1 MAIFEDETKEKELVE
16 KLAQVS
22 EAVMEKEAQDLASQ
36 LGYEYLNLKLITPQ
50 ISALKLLREK
60 EAREAFCAPFI
71 LKGKTLYLAC
81 RHPYLEAT
89 RTIIEKLKNQGY
101 ELKIFIVS
109 LNSLNSLWK
118 NYSWVEKGQK
128 KEITGK
134 IDIDQQ
140 RLTQIMEKIK
150 NIKLLQKEIEE
161 FQSPYISQV
170 LEIILAG
177 GLVTEASDIHIEAEE
192 ERVRLRYRLDGELVD
207 IASLSFNYYRSLLSR
222 IKLLSGMKINVRSAP
237 QDGRFSI
244 KIADLTIEIRSSVIP
259 GAYGENV
266 VLRILNPKTIR
277 LDLKDL
283 GFRDDDLAIIE
294 EQLKRPNGIIL
305 NTGPT
310 GSGKTTTLYAFLR
323 KIYQPEIKI
332 ITIEDP
338 IEYHLEGITQTQ
350 VNPVRNY
357 TFATGLRSILRQ
369 DPDVILVG
377 EIRDEETAEIAMHAA
392 LTGHLVFSTL
402 HTNDAAGTIPRLL
415 DMGIQPAIL
424 APALN
429 LAIAQ
434 RLVRKLCQFCR
445 QPRHLSQ
452 EEVEKIRR
460 WLVSLPP
467 RVKKPTF
474 FEEKKIEIYEAGKGC
489 EKCNFTGYKGR
500 IAIAELLVV
509 DEEMQELINQP
520 ERLPTVIQIKNLA
533 KKKGMTTMQD
543 DALLK
548 ILAGITDFKEAEAV
562 LGPLF

>member
-1 MAIFEDETKEKELVE
+1 MSILKDETKEKELKE
-16 KLAQVS
+16 KLAKVE
-22 EAVMEKEAQDLASQ
+22 EAIIEEEAKELAKQ
-36 LGYEYLNLKLITPQ
+36 LGCQYLNLISITPQ
-50 ISALKLLREK
+50 ITALKLIKEN
-60 EAREAFCAPFI
+60 EAREAFCAPFM
-71 LKGKTLYLAC
+71 LRGKIVSLAC
-81 RHPYLEAT
+81 KNPYYKETQVA
-89 RTIIEKLKNQGY
+89 IDNLKKQGY
-101 ELKIFIVS
+101 EVEIFVVS
-109 LNSLNSLWK
+109 LNSLKQLWK
-118 NYSWVEKGQK
+118 SYSLIAGTQK

-134 IDIDQQ
+134 IDIDQE
-140 RLTQIMEKIK
+140 RLAQITAKVR

-161 FQSPYISQV
+161 FQSPYISQI

-177 GLVTEASDIHIEAEE
+177 GLATDASDIHIEAEE

-207 IASLSFNYYRSLLSR
+207 IASLSHAYYRSLLSR
-222 IKLLSGMKINVRSAP
+222 IKLLSGMKINIRSAP

-244 KIADLTIEIRSSVIP
+244 KVAELAIEIRVSVIP
-259 GAYGENV
+259 GAYGENI
-266 VLRILNPKTIR
+266 VLRILNPKTIQ
-277 LDLKDL
+277 LELKDL
-283 GFRDDDLAIIE
+283 GFREDDLVIIE
-294 EQLKRPNGIIL
+294 EQIKRPNGIIL

-350 VNPVRNY
+350 VNPTRNY

-392 LTGHLVFSTL
+392 LTGHLVLSTL

-415 DMGIQPAIL
+415 DMGIQSAIL

-445 QPRHLSQ
+445 KTRNLSS
-452 EEVEKIRR
+452 EEFKKIKI
-460 WLVSLPP
+460 WLENLPS
-467 RVKKPTF
+467 RVKKPVF
-474 FEEKKIEIYEAGKGC
+474 SEKMEIYEAGEGC

-500 IAIAELLVV
+500 TAVAELLVV

-520 ERLPTVIQIKNLA
+520 ERPPTVIQIKNLA
-533 KKKGMTTMQD
+533 KRKGMTTMQD

-548 ILAGITDFKEAEAV
+548 ILAGITDFKEAEAI